1 MHGLSFGFLTFTHP
15 SSSFFELE
23 PEAHDLFHFDVERQ
37 RAHKHVHEFKAKMMV
52 EMIDFAVGAIGFLG
66 PDLELL
72 HDDLVTEGRKHH
84 KNGIVTRH
92 LYSMEHAVVYML
104 EEMLGDDFRREDRR
118 AWELIFQMIIKAMV
132 EGMRQAEAEEDA
144 KK

>member
-1 MHGLSFGFLTFTHP
+1 
-15 SSSFFELE
+15 
-23 PEAHDLFHFDVERQ
+23 
-37 RAHKHVHEFKAKMMV
+37 
-52 EMIDFAVGAIGFLG
+52 
-66 PDLELL
+66 
-72 HDDLVTEGRKHH
+72 
-84 KNGIVTRH
+84 
-92 LYSMEHAVVYML
+92 MEHAVVYML